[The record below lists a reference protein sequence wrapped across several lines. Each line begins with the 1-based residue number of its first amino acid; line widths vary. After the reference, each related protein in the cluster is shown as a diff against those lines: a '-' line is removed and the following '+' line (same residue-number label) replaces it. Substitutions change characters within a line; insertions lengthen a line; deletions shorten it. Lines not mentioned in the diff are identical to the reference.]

1 MEEWED
7 QSAMEPGKRWL
18 FWAER
23 MQSKCPEVGQLDI
36 LGEQKEGQCGSSLE
50 REQEQQDERR
60 EGRQRPADVTKTW
73 NFLYILN
80 LMRPYWGILGK
91 ESKESGLDCKSLWLM
106 CREQAE

>member
-1 MEEWED
+1 
-7 QSAMEPGKRWL
+7 
-18 FWAER
+18 

-50 REQEQQDERR
+50 TEQEQQDERR

-80 LMRPYWGILGK
+80 LMRPY
-91 ESKESGLDCKSLWLM
+91 
-106 CREQAE
+106 